1 MQLLEAASVLVGM
14 NQDAQTVP
22 DMAKITESDTSSAS
36 PAASGS
42 SDVRDEEFLSSAETT
57 PPPMSDHY
65 AVSGGVDTGRR
76 NRYSGS
82 SSSYSR
88 SYQSAPSSSFPTS
101 SSFGQYQSRRR
112 PSTSGIAATADD
124 DDAGLAVAVA
134 SLCSF
139 GTPRNG
145 PVLLPADVPPVPP
158 LPAQY
163 AEQNANRLSGHIGT
177 GLDYGFPPH
186 SYQRLSEKRDID
198 MDDGAGFDREEA
210 YDSDEKSFHGARHD
224 DDDDGVFGTME
235 GVSHEHISQANA

>member
-14 NQDAQTVP
+14 NQDAQTLP
-22 DMAKITESDTSSAS
+22 DRAKTTESDTSSAS

-42 SDVRDEEFLSSAETT
+42 SDVRDDEFLSSAETT

-65 AVSGGVDTGRR
+65 AVSGGVDAGRR
-76 NRYSGS
+76 KRYSGS

-88 SYQSAPSSSFPTS
+88 SYQSAPSSSVPAS
-101 SSFGQYQSRRR
+101 SSFGHYQSKRR
-112 PSTSGIAATADD
+112 PSTSGIAATTDD
-124 DDAGLAVAVA
+124 ECLAAA
-134 SLCSF
+134 ITSLCSF

-177 GLDYGFPPH
+177 GVDYGFPPH
-186 SYQRLSEKRDID
+186 SYQGLSDQRDID
-198 MDDGAGFDREEA
+198 MDDGAGFERDEA
-210 YDSDEKSFHGARHD
+210 SDSDEKSFHGGRHE

-235 GVSHEHISQANA
+235 GVSHEHISQAHA

>member
-14 NQDAQTVP
+14 NQDAQTIP
-22 DMAKITESDTSSAS
+22 DRANTTGSDTSSAS

-65 AVSGGVDTGRR
+65 GVSGGVDTGRR

-88 SYQSAPSSSFPTS
+88 SYQSAPSSSFPAS
-101 SSFGQYQSRRR
+101 SSFGQYQSNRR
-112 PSTSGIAATADD
+112 PSTSGVAATDD

-177 GLDYGFPPH
+177 ALDYGFLPH
-186 SYQRLSEKRDID
+186 SYQRLSDQRDID
-198 MDDGAGFDREEA
+198 MDDGAGFEREEA
-210 YDSDEKSFHGARHD
+210 YDSDEKSFHGGRHD
-224 DDDDGVFGTME
+224 DDDDGVFGNME
-235 GVSHEHISQANA
+235 GVSHDHISQANA